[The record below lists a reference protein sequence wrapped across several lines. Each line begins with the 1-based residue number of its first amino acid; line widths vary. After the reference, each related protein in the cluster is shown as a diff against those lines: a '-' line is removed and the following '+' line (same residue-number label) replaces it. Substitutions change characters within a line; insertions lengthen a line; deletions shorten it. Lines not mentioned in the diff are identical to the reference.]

1 MATRSVLTFILFTC
15 VLVFMTFVPM
25 DSGIAQDTKG
35 RWMIG
40 LHGGGNKW
48 FDDYN
53 KVVIGEGG
61 EVVLQYGMSRAFS
74 AGFVTGYEELKSNQD
89 PALNGVTYLKLQ
101 AIPASFIGWIH
112 FAPDQQINPYLYLGV
127 GALFYKRTSGG
138 NIGVTNGQFKTSL
151 HVPVGV
157 GVEIYAS
164 KNVALVVDAGYRVLD
179 DYTDG
184 RKSGKIDGYA
194 TAKAGVNI
202 YFGTSATEKDELARL
217 EARRIQDSTDAEV
230 KRLKSLAEA
239 DLQRVKAQADAE
251 KQRIK
256 DSTDA
261 EVRRLAD
268 ENARRLADTVMVLE
282 RGKTVVL
289 KGVFFESGKST
300 LTGDSQ
306 FTLEKALNA
315 LTASPAVNVLIVGYT
330 DNIGSAATNQ
340 RLSLRR
346 AQAVKSWLVRNGIS
360 AKRLTVAGKG
370 PDDPIDDNSTAEGRA
385 NNRRIE
391 FRVLK

>member
-1 MATRSVLTFILFTC
+1 MIKHTLSHSILSACLLLSVFLFP
-15 VLVFMTFVPM
+15 LN
-25 DSGIAQDTKG
+25 SGSAQDTKG

-112 FAPDQQINPYLYLGV
+112 FAPNQQINPYLYLGV

-184 RKSGKIDGYA
+184 LKSGKIDGYA

-202 YFGTSATEKDELARL
+202 YFGTSATEKEELARL
-217 EARRIQDSTDAEV
+217 EALRIQDSTDAEV
-230 KRLKSLAEA
+230 KRVKSLADAEM
-239 DLQRVKAQADAE
+239 QRVKAQAEAE

-268 ENARRLADTVMVLE
+268 ENARRLADTLMVLE
-282 RGKTVVL
+282 KGKTVVL
-289 KGVFFESGKST
+289 KGVFFESGKAA

-330 DNIGSAATNQ
+330 DNVGSAVTNQ
-340 RLSLRR
+340 RLSLHR

-360 AKRLTVAGKG
+360 TKRLTVAGKG
-370 PDDPIDDNSTAEGRA
+370 SDDPIDDNSTAEGRA